1 MRLQTDRST
10 ATEKL
15 ETSAIISMKKYSL
28 HKISVAL
35 LTIFVLQTS
44 VDAADKIR
52 ISISNLSGQ
61 FMTFPL
67 AHKRGF
73 LKEEGI
79 EAEIIR
85 VTGGAGSA
93 ALSSGDLDYGTGM
106 AVGGAMTGL
115 PFKVV
120 ACFVPAPVLSLVA
133 RPEIKSVQEL
143 RGKSIG
149 ISNFGG
155 LSIFAARIM
164 GKHFGL
170 DPDKDMKFVAVGA
183 VEARFIRLT
192 QGLIDAAVLAPPL
205 DSEAKKKGFNI
216 LARAEEIL
224 IFPETGLVAGV
235 KKIQEKP
242 DEIKRVIKAGIKA
255 NRYVRGNRDGTI
267 QFIMEWLKVNRE
279 VATATYEGVVK
290 VYNEDVNVCEKG
302 LRLTIEERKQTLKI
316 NRDVPLSEVADLSLF
331 REAQRELGIGSSIQ
345 PK

>member
-1 MRLQTDRST
+1 ML
-10 ATEKL
+10 KL
-15 ETSAIISMKKYSL
+15 L
-28 HKISVAL
+28 VGL
-35 LTIFVLQTS
+35 LTVFLLQTS
-44 VDAADKIR
+44 THAADKVR

-106 AVGGAMTGL
+106 SVGGAMTGAL
-115 PFKVV
+115 PVKVV
-120 ACFVPAPVLSLVA
+120 ACFVPAPVFALVA
-133 RPEIKSVQEL
+133 RPEVKTVQEL
-143 RGKSIG
+143 KGKTVG
-149 ISNFGG
+149 ISTFGG
-155 LSIFAARIM
+155 LSIFGARVIV
-164 GKHFGL
+164 KHFGL
-170 DPDKDMKFVAVGA
+170 DPDKDIKFVAVGA

-192 QGLIDAAVLAPPL
+192 QGLIDATMLAPPL

-216 LARAEEIL
+216 LARAEDIL
-224 IFPETGLVAGV
+224 IFPETGLVTGV

-255 NRYVRGNRDGTI
+255 NRYIRGNRDGTI

-279 VATATYEGVVK
+279 VATATYEGVAK
-290 VYNEDVNVCEKG
+290 VYNEDPSVCEKG
-302 LRLTIEERKQTLKI
+302 LRVMIEERKQTLKI
-316 NRDVPLSEVADLSLF
+316 NRDVPLSEVADLSLI
-331 REAQRELGIGSSIQ
+331 REAQREMGV
-345 PK
+345 K

>member
-1 MRLQTDRST
+1 
-10 ATEKL
+10 
-15 ETSAIISMKKYSL
+15 MKMIL
-28 HKISVAL
+28 TL
-35 LTIFVLQTS
+35 LVTLFVLHTS
-44 VDAADKIR
+44 VHAADKIR

-67 AHKRGF
+67 AQKTGF

-106 AVGGAMTGL
+106 SVGGAMTGL
-115 PFKVV
+115 PVKVV
-120 ACFVPAPVLSLVA
+120 ACFVPAPVLALVA
-133 RPEIKSVQEL
+133 RPEVKSVQEL
-143 RGKSIG
+143 KGKTVG
-149 ISNFGG
+149 ISTFGG
-155 LSIFAARIM
+155 VSIFAARVM
-164 GKHFGL
+164 AKHFGL
-170 DPDKDMKFVAVGA
+170 DPDKDMKFVAIGA

-192 QGLIDAAVLAPPL
+192 QGLVDATILAPPL
-205 DSEAKKKGFNI
+205 DSEAKKLGFNI

-224 IFPETGLVAGV
+224 IFPETGLVTGV

-255 NRYVRGNRDGTI
+255 SRYIRGNRDGTI

-279 VATATYEGVVK
+279 VATATYEGVFK
-290 VYNEDVNVCEKG
+290 VYNEDPSVCEKG

-316 NRDVPLSEVADLSLF
+316 NRDVRLSEVADLSLI
-331 REAQRELGIGSSIQ
+331 REAQREMGIMV
-345 PK
+345 K

>member
-1 MRLQTDRST
+1 MTRSPPQ
-10 ATEKL
+10 
-15 ETSAIISMKKYSL
+15 
-28 HKISVAL
+28 KIRVAL
-35 LTIFVLQTS
+35 LSIFLLQSSIPT
-44 VDAADKIR
+44 DAADKIR
-52 ISISNLSGQ
+52 ISIGNLSGQ

-106 AVGGAMTGL
+106 AIGGAMTGL

-133 RPEIKSVQEL
+133 RPEVKSVHEL
-143 RGKSIG
+143 RGKTVG

-155 LSIFAARIM
+155 LSIFAARVM

-170 DPDKDMKFVAVGA
+170 DPDRDMKFVAVGA

-192 QGLIDAAVLAPPL
+192 QGLIDAAILAPPL

-224 IFPETGLVAGV
+224 IFPETGLVASV

-255 NRYVRGNRDGTI
+255 NRYIRSNRDGTI
-267 QFIMEWLKVNRE
+267 QFIMEWLKVNTE
-279 VATATYEGVVK
+279 VATTTYEGVVK

-302 LRLTIEERKQTLKI
+302 LRVTIEERKQTLKI
-316 NRDVPLSEVADLSLF
+316 TRDVPLSEVADLSLI
-331 REAQRELGIGSSIQ
+331 RDVQRELGISSSIQ

>member
-1 MRLQTDRST
+1 MFLLQNPIST
-10 ATEKL
+10 N
-15 ETSAIISMKKYSL
+15 
-28 HKISVAL
+28 
-35 LTIFVLQTS
+35 
-44 VDAADKIR
+44 AADKVR

-115 PFKVV
+115 PYKVV

-133 RPEIKSVQEL
+133 RPEVKSVQDL
-143 RGKSIG
+143 RGKTVG

-155 LSIFAARIM
+155 LSIFAARVM
-164 GKHFGL
+164 GKYFGL
-170 DPDKDMKFVAVGA
+170 DPDRDMKFVAVGA

-224 IFPETGLVAGV
+224 IFPETGLVASV

-255 NRYVRGNRDGTI
+255 NRYIRSNRDGTI
-267 QFIMEWLKVNRE
+267 QFIMEWLKVNKD

-302 LRLTIEERKQTLKI
+302 LRVTIEERKQTLKI
-316 NRDVPLSEVADLSLF
+316 TRDVPLSEIADLSLIK
-331 REAQRELGIGSSIQ
+331 EVQRELGISSSIQ

>member
-1 MRLQTDRST
+1 MILT
-10 ATEKL
+10 
-15 ETSAIISMKKYSL
+15 
-28 HKISVAL
+28 L
-35 LTIFVLQTS
+35 LVTLFVLHTS
-44 VDAADKIR
+44 VHAADKIR

-67 AHKRGF
+67 AQKTGF

-106 AVGGAMTGL
+106 SVGGAMTGL
-115 PFKVV
+115 PVKVV
-120 ACFVPAPVLSLVA
+120 ACFVPAPVLALVA
-133 RPEIKSVQEL
+133 RPEVKSVQEL
-143 RGKSIG
+143 KGKTVG
-149 ISNFGG
+149 ISTFGG
-155 LSIFAARIM
+155 VSIFAARVM
-164 GKHFGL
+164 AKHFGL
-170 DPDKDMKFVAVGA
+170 DPDKDMKFVAIGA

-192 QGLIDAAVLAPPL
+192 QGLVDATILAPPL
-205 DSEAKKKGFNI
+205 DSEAKKLGFNI

-224 IFPETGLVAGV
+224 IFPETGLVTGV

-255 NRYVRGNRDGTI
+255 NRYIRGNRDGTI

-279 VATATYEGVVK
+279 VATATYEGVFK
-290 VYNEDVNVCEKG
+290 VYNEDPSVCEKG

-316 NRDVPLSEVADLSLF
+316 NRDVRLSEVADLSLI
-331 REAQRELGIGSSIQ
+331 REAQREMGIMV
-345 PK
+345 K